1 MTPIG
6 ASGQRS
12 SNATGTTTPT
22 AKETAIKTN
31 ESNGSFDLQS
41 HRGGRGEWTEESLE
55 AHVPLRHPQMIAEA
69 HEFGLPVIPWTVNT
83 TADMAKLMDLGVDG
97 IIITDYPTRLRT
109 LMAERGY
116 KLPKAYSL

>member
-1 MTPIG
+1 
-6 ASGQRS
+6 
-12 SNATGTTTPT
+12 
-22 AKETAIKTN
+22 
-31 ESNGSFDLQS
+31 
-41 HRGGRGEWTEESLE
+41 
-55 AHVPLRHPQMIAEA
+55 MIAEA

-97 IIITDYPTRLRT
+97 IIITGYPTRLRT